1 MPQPADLLITHAHV
15 FTADSTRP
23 GAEAVAVSGQRI
35 AFVGSAADAESWR
48 GPSTRVIHAEGRT
61 LMPGFIDSHFH
72 LLWGS
77 LELSQIQLTEA
88 VHWDDVNLAV
98 RSFAYDH
105 RDLPWL
111 VGQGLHY
118 NLLGDN
124 QSLTRHHL
132 DAIVADRP
140 LILFAYD
147 HHTAWANTEALRL
160 GHLLHEG
167 KVVAPNSQIVVG
179 PDGLATGELRERGA
193 FDPIMDLIPPP
204 TTDEKRALLHQ
215 GLAHAARL
223 GLTSVHNMDGD
234 AEQIAL
240 YAALEDAGELT
251 LRVYVPYSV
260 TPDTPPEALA
270 EAVAWREQ
278 YQSDPSALPTVTG
291 PGMVRA
297 GAVKFFMDGVI
308 ESYTALVLDEYADR
322 PGYFGDANFSA
333 EHFNRMAVEAD
344 RLGLQIFVHAIGD
357 AAVRRTL
364 DGYEAAQRANGRH
377 REERRHRVEHIELIH
392 PDDLPRFAQLGVIAS
407 MQPLHAPVGPQT
419 DVWPDRVGVGRWPRS
434 FAWQTLRE
442 AGAKLTFGS
451 DWPVVTQNPMRGVH
465 MALNRQPWAPGLPDH
480 RQTLADTL
488 SAYTRD
494 AAYAEFQENEKG
506 QLRVGMLADM
516 VLLSEDIF
524 ATPAE
529 TLDQVHPIL
538 TVCNG
543 RIVYEA

>member
-1 MPQPADLLITHAHV
+1 MPQPADLLITHARV
-15 FTADSTRP
+15 FTANPSRP
-23 GAEAVAVSGQRI
+23 HAEAVAVSGQRI
-35 AFVGSAADAESWR
+35 AFVGSNADAESWR
-48 GPSTRVIHAEGRT
+48 GPATRVIHAEGRS

-72 LLWGS
+72 LMWGS
-77 LELSQIQLTEA
+77 LELGQIQLTEA
-88 VHWDDVNLAV
+88 THWDDVNLAV

-105 RDLPWL
+105 HDEAWL
-111 VGQGLHY
+111 IGQSLRY
-118 NLLGDN
+118 NILGDN
-124 QSLTRHHL
+124 QPLTRHHL

-140 LILFAYD
+140 LIVFAYD

-160 GHLLHEG
+160 GRLLQNG
-167 KVVAPNSQIVVG
+167 IVVAPNSEIVVG
-179 PDGLATGELRERGA
+179 PDGLATGELREGGA
-193 FDPIMDLIPPP
+193 FNPIMDLIPLP
-204 TTDEKRALLHQ
+204 DDHQRRALLHK
-215 GLAHAARL
+215 GLAQCARM

-234 AEQIAL
+234 AAQIAL

-260 TPDTPPEALA
+260 TPGTPPEALA

-278 YQSDPSALPTVTG
+278 YQSDLIH
-291 PGMVRA
+291 A

-308 ESYTALVLDEYADR
+308 ESYTALMLDEYTDR

-333 EHFNRMAVEAD
+333 EHFNRMATEAD

-364 DGYEAAQRANGRH
+364 DGYEAAQRTNGRP
-377 REERRHRVEHIELIH
+377 REARRHRVEHIELIH

-407 MQPLHAPVGPQT
+407 MQPLHAPVGPQS
-419 DVWPDRVGVGRWPRS
+419 DVWPDRVGVNRWSRS

-442 AGAKLTFGS
+442 AGAKLAFGS

-488 SAYTRD
+488 IAYTRD
-494 AAYAEFQENEKG
+494 AAYAEFQESVKG
-506 QLRVGMLADM
+506 QLRAGMLADM
-516 VLLSEDIF
+516 VVLSEDIF
-524 ATPAE
+524 AIPAE
-529 TLDQVHPIL
+529 TLDQVHPVL